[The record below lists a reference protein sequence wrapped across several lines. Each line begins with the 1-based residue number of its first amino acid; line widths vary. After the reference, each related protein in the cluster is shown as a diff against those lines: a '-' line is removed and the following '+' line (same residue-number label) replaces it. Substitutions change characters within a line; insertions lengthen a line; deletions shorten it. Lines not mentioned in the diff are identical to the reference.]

1 MSILNKNRLLPIDP
15 STAKI
20 ASELFE
26 LVENMPII
34 SPHGHTEAR
43 WFSENNPFE
52 NPTDLFVTPDHYV
65 YRMLL
70 SQGVELSSIGF
81 GSNGTMESTSSKKDI
96 WSVFAA
102 NYYLFQGTPTRLW
115 LNYVFE
121 NLFGLTVPLNSRT
134 AEMYYE
140 VIDASLKLPEFR
152 PRALFDQFNIEVL
165 STTDSPLDDL
175 EAHKKIINSSWE
187 ARIIPAYRPDN
198 VIDPENE
205 HFTENL
211 EKFGELTR
219 ENISNFDGYLAA
231 HWSRRKF
238 FKQMGAKS
246 TDHGH
251 PTANTENLSKAEA
264 EALYGKALRGTLS
277 SPEAERFRGQ
287 MLLEMARM
295 SIEDNLVMQL
305 HPGSFRNHSPE
316 IMKSLGRDRG
326 FDIPRATDYVRS
338 LKPLL
343 DEVGLD
349 KRLSLILFTLDESAL
364 SREIAP
370 LCGVYPSLK
379 IGPPW
384 WFFDSFE
391 GMQRFRRCVTE
402 TAGFFNT
409 VGFNDDTRAFCSI
422 PARHDLSRRVD
433 CAYLAELIVVG
444 QITDEEGKNLAHE
457 LAYGLAKRAYNL

>member
-1 MSILNKNRLLPIDP
+1 MSILNKDRLFPAEP
-15 STAKI
+15 TKAKL
-20 ASELFE
+20 ASKLFQ
-26 LVENMPII
+26 LVENVPII
-34 SPHGHTEAR
+34 SPHGHTDAR
-43 WFSENNPFE
+43 WFAENNSFE

-65 YRMLL
+65 YRMLI
-70 SQGVELSSIGF
+70 SQGLELNSIGLTPF
-81 GSNGTMESTSSKKDI
+81 GYSNTIKSKKDI
-96 WSVFAA
+96 WNVFAA

-121 NLFGLTVPLNSRT
+121 NLFGLTVPLNSET

-140 VIDASLKLPEFR
+140 VIDASLKKPEFR
-152 PRALFDQFNIEVL
+152 PRALFKQFNIEVL
-165 STTDSPLDDL
+165 STTDSPIDDL
-175 EAHKKIINSSWE
+175 QAHKMIMDSTWDG
-187 ARIIPAYRPDN
+187 RIIPAYRPDN

-205 HFTENL
+205 KFFENVQKL
-211 EKFGELTR
+211 GELTG
-219 ENISNFDGYLAA
+219 ENIGNFDSYLAA
-231 HWSRRKF
+231 HFSRRQF
-238 FKQMGAKS
+238 FKSMGATS

-251 PTANTENLSKAEA
+251 PTAHTENLPRDQVETLYDKALMGNLSSSEA
-264 EALYGKALRGTLS
+264 EK
-277 SPEAERFRGQ
+277 FRGH

-295 SIEDNLVMQL
+295 SLEDNLVMQL

-316 IMKSLGRDRG
+316 IMNSLGRDRG
-326 FDIPRATDYVRS
+326 FDIPRKIDYVQS

-349 KRLSLILFTLDESAL
+349 NRLSLILFTLDESAL

-384 WFFDSFE
+384 WFFDSVE
-391 GMQRFRRCVTE
+391 GMHRFRRAVTE

-422 PARHDLSRRVD
+422 PARHDVSRRVD
-433 CAYLAELIVVG
+433 CAYLAELIVSG
-444 QITDEEGKNLAHE
+444 QLSEEEGISLSYE